1 MIRISHLTKRFGTM
15 DAVKDLSL
23 TVQRGEAVGVI
34 GPNGAGK
41 STTIRCLLGFIRPS
55 DGQLSVGGFDCWS
68 ESVPIHR
75 QVGYVPGEVILPD
88 NVTGR
93 QFLRDMQLLRR
104 IRNEGRLNELIGR
117 FAFSLDLPIRQ
128 MSKGTRQKL
137 ALIAAF
143 FHDPSVFILDEPT
156 SGLDPVM
163 QHVVLDLL
171 REEHERGKTIFM
183 SSHIFTE
190 IERTCDK
197 VAMIKAGQLIAWD
210 DINRLRSQK
219 NTVFEITLETVK
231 DADKLAYESTLA
243 ILERQG
249 TTVTVAVR
257 GDYQALFKALA
268 TVSVL
273 NFQQRTQDLETVFE
287 HLYSKE

>member
-1 MIRISHLTKRFGTM
+1 
-15 DAVKDLSL
+15 
-23 TVQRGEAVGVI
+23 
-34 GPNGAGK
+34 
-41 STTIRCLLGFIRPS
+41 
-55 DGQLSVGGFDCWS
+55 
-68 ESVPIHR
+68 
-75 QVGYVPGEVILPD
+75 
-88 NVTGR
+88 
-93 QFLRDMQLLRR
+93 
-104 IRNEGRLNELIGR
+104 
-117 FAFSLDLPIRQ
+117 
-128 MSKGTRQKL
+128 
-137 ALIAAF
+137 
-143 FHDPSVFILDEPT
+143 
-156 SGLDPVM
+156 M